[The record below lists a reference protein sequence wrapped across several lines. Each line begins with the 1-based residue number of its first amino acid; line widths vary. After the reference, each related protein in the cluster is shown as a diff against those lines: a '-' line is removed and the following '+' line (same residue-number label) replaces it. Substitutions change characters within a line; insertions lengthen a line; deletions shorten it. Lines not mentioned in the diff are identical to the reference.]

1 MRPNPA
7 GARLGVLAGLAIL
20 AGAVPALADLAP
32 VTDVVSRSLPLGAAT
47 TVEIDNVF
55 GSVSVR
61 AGAAGRV
68 EVKIRRTIRA
78 ESESAL
84 ADARREVVLEVY
96 EEDGRL
102 ELVQGGPFRDDD
114 CSRRCD
120 DGDDSA
126 GHRRRSWDPDYDVEW
141 RWEVT
146 VPAAIALEASNVN
159 GGDLVIAGV
168 TGTVEAANVNG
179 DVRLTGLGGR
189 ANASTVNG
197 ELSAEF
203 TRALAAPAEFSTVNG
218 DVSLTFPRGFGA
230 ELEFSTLHG
239 DVYTDFDLDSSPV
252 PARVER
258 DGGRWRV
265 GRETVVK
272 LGGGGPRLAC
282 TTVNGDVLIRER

>member
-1 MRPNPA
+1 MRPNP
-7 GARLGVLAGLAIL
+7 RGLAAACALL
-20 AGAVPALADLAP
+20 AIPFAVRASADLAP
-32 VTDVVSRSLPLGAAT
+32 VTEVVTRSLPLGDAR
-47 TVEIDNVF
+47 TVEVDNVF
-55 GSVSVR
+55 GSVRVR

-68 EVKIRRTIRA
+68 EVKIHQTIRA
-78 ESESAL
+78 ETAEAL
-84 ADARREVVLEVY
+84 AAARREVVLEVY

-114 CSRRCD
+114 CERRCGED
-120 DGDDSA
+120 DGA
-126 GHRRRSWDPDYDVEW
+126 GRHRRHHWDPDYEVEW

-146 VPAAIALEASNVN
+146 VPATVALEASTVN
-159 GGDLVIAGV
+159 GGDLEVTGV
-168 TGTVEAANVNG
+168 TGEVEAANVNG
-179 DVRLTGLGGR
+179 AVRLAGLGGR
-189 ANASTVNG
+189 ASASTVNG

-203 TRALAAPAEFSTVNG
+203 TRALDAPAEFTTVNG

-239 DVYTDFDLDSSPV
+239 DVYTDFDFDSSPV

-265 GRETVVK
+265 GRETVVR